1 VTTPPAWFIFA
12 GRIAASHRFMEKTKP
27 SLLPPPTRRLDWF
40 YAWALLAI
48 TAVVFWP
55 AGRWLATQAFARE
68 QLKQSFL
75 LVVLAGA
82 WIAWEKRGALR
93 IDLRLS
99 NATLAWFFSSYLL
112 AAGALVFKTPL
123 LFLAGM
129 IAAAG
134 GLVNYVFGAQAL
146 RRTLPL
152 LTVFAVLILCVLLF
166 PVLDWPLRQMAGME
180 SARFLKSL
188 GFASDLTLSSG
199 PPVKLILFSG
209 RQNFEVATEC
219 NGFGLITS
227 SVLLGLIRLL
237 YYRARWPWFVSLL
250 PICVVIAFVFN
261 FLRITTIVLL
271 APRFP
276 DHYHAL
282 HEIAGLVALYS
293 GLGVV
298 WWLTD
303 GRPSERAKA

>member
-1 VTTPPAWFIFA
+1 METPESSP
-12 GRIAASHRFMEKTKP
+12 
-27 SLLPPPTRRLDWF
+27 LPPSRRADWF
-40 YAWALLAI
+40 YAWALLAL

-75 LVVLAGA
+75 LVMLAGA
-82 WIAWEKRGALR
+82 WIAWEKRSSLR
-93 IDLRLS
+93 IDLRVS
-99 NATLAWFFSSYLL
+99 NATLGWLFTSYLL
-112 AAGALVFKTPL
+112 AAGALLFKTPL
-123 LFLAGM
+123 LFITGM
-129 IAAAG
+129 VAAAG
-134 GLVNYVFGAQAL
+134 GMVNYVFGRQAL

-152 LTVFAVLILCVLLF
+152 LSVFGVLILCVLLF

-180 SARFLKSL
+180 SARFLKSF
-188 GFASDLTLSSG
+188 GFASQLTLSSH
-199 PPVKLILFSG
+199 PPFKLLLVAG
-209 RQNFEVATEC
+209 RQTFEVATEC

-227 SVLLGLIRLL
+227 SLLLGLIRLL

-250 PICVVIAFVFN
+250 PLCVAIAFVFN

-271 APRFP
+271 APHFP
-276 DHYHAL
+276 AHYHAL
-282 HEIAGLVALYS
+282 HETAGLIALYS

-303 GRPSERAKA
+303 GRPTAPSKN